1 MAATGRGERRG
12 GRADRARTRGSSPSR
27 RRPTPS
33 AKEPGRGARRVARTR
48 SDGGG
53 GVPRRE
59 PAPVRSVRGRS
70 VRSSARRDRRR
81 RSRRAPRTLR
91 TILRDH
97 VRPRGLLILLLAGL
111 TVTAVLWYTPLLAV
125 RAVEIVGNETMIE
138 EEVREAAG
146 VTMGTPM
153 LRLDTET
160 VHGRVAELPGIADV
174 SVARSWPSTAVV
186 TVVEREP
193 VVLLRS
199 ADGLWLTDRQGIAY
213 AMVDAPPAG
222 LPELRVADPGP
233 EDPAT
238 LDAVSVVDSLPAEV
252 RSEVVSV
259 SADSVNDIR
268 LELSRGREVRWGEAV
283 ESRRKGRVLA
293 ALLTREGTVYDVAA
307 PELPTIS

>member
-1 MAATGRGERRG
+1 M
-12 GRADRARTRGSSPSR
+12 
-27 RRPTPS
+27 
-33 AKEPGRGARRVARTR
+33 
-48 SDGGG
+48 
-53 GVPRRE
+53 
-59 PAPVRSVRGRS
+59 
-70 VRSSARRDRRR
+70 
-81 RSRRAPRTLR
+81 
-91 TILRDH
+91 
-97 VRPRGLLILLLAGL
+97 RPRGLLILLLAGL